1 MLETQDEHNTTFLME
16 NRNSK
21 LKKPRSIVFLIEFDF
36 IYKYFNKENSQRVD
50 GVIN

>member
-1 MLETQDEHNTTFLME
+1 MLETQDEHNTTFPME

-21 LKKPRSIVFLIEFDF
+21 LKKPRSIKYLIEFDF
-36 IYKYFNKENSQRVD
+36 IYYYFIKENSQKVD